1 MIKRTIKKDISKK
14 IRISFIFL
22 KLNFF
27 LFFATMMRMN
37 KDSKKFRIFW
47 VIIVVLIVISMV
59 VSLIGP
65 AIF

>member
-1 MIKRTIKKDISKK
+1 
-14 IRISFIFL
+14 
-22 KLNFF
+22 
-27 LFFATMMRMN
+27 MRMN

-47 VIIVVLIVISMV
+47 IIIVVLIVISMI

>member
-1 MIKRTIKKDISKK
+1 
-14 IRISFIFL
+14 
-22 KLNFF
+22 
-27 LFFATMMRMN
+27 MN

-47 VIIVVLIVISMV
+47 IIIVVLIVISMI